1 LQREEVFIINLNN
14 YANFMPTLCQ
24 LMHDV
29 GFIKKYNSGIYMI
42 NELAITR
49 ENFFK
54 EIKEKFSSVCDGIPT
69 GIPSIFGKAKGFSRK
84 WKVIL
89 SIQSK
94 ILKTITSV
102 TNKQIW

>member
-1 LQREEVFIINLNN
+1 MNLNN
-14 YANFMPTLCQ
+14 YANLMPTLRQ

-42 NELAITR
+42 NELAIT
-49 ENFFK
+49 
-54 EIKEKFSSVCDGIPT
+54 
-69 GIPSIFGKAKGFSRK
+69 
-84 WKVIL
+84 
-89 SIQSK
+89 SK